1 MQNFLEKW
9 PNKLVKRR
17 VKTSAVL
24 QYEAVECGAASLK
37 IIMEYFGKFLPLS
50 EIRLSCGVS
59 RDGVSLLQIK
69 QAALSYGLK
78 VKAKS
83 DNAENLV
90 NKGNFPAIIFWNK
103 NHFLVLEGFKNG
115 YAYLSDPAV
124 GRRKVDL
131 EEFKNSFSG
140 VLMEICPDSNFK
152 PSGSNPSLYRWIPR
166 LLSPYKP
173 ILPWLILVTCCYSIP
188 DLFIAGGMGQFVSSF
203 LGEKRTNIGIPI
215 LWIIFISVI
224 TLIFLSNLIKY
235 LLRILNFLLT
245 KRIMALVYTS
255 LFTLPY
261 SYFIQRMRGDIAS
274 RLIMPVILT
283 RIGVNGVISFAISVA
298 TGLFGIL
305 AGLFISFWLTL
316 FTVVVASVNVSISF
330 WVRDLRKSANYKLQL
345 VAGKVDGYSSYMIQC
360 IESIKASGFENES
373 FVKWSSE
380 FSKQVRENSYA
391 DIISKLIGIFGNF
404 SSYTIN
410 SGIILI
416 GGFLIINGDLNF
428 GGLIAFQF
436 IAAMIVSPL
445 NGLTTFISHV
455 QELDGVMA
463 RINDTIESDLDPSV
477 RSFQIVKK
485 DLNYGS
491 NLLGDIKI
499 ENLSFQFS
507 KNTANMFSGLNFNLQ
522 HGKHLAIVGKSGSG
536 KSTLTKLIAG
546 LFQPSQGR
554 ILYDDFPWMDLDD
567 EILRSSIALVSQD
580 IYVFPETLG
589 VNLTLWDPRFDS
601 KDVVIALTDAGLYE
615 ELGGYEALNLQLYEG
630 GSNIS
635 GGQRQRIEIAR
646 ALLRKPSILLLD
658 EATSSLNENLERQII
673 DTIKKR
679 NSTLVT
685 VAHRMYSAVVSD
697 WVFVVDGGQIVE
709 QGEPEILKFSGGIYQ
724 QLLESETVFQFL
736 DSES

>member
-1 MQNFLEKW
+1 MLKFLKKW
-9 PNKLVKRR
+9 PNKLVKKRI
-17 VKTSAVL
+17 KTPAVL

-69 QAALSYGLK
+69 QAAVIYGLK

-83 DNAENLV
+83 DNADKLV
-90 NKGNFPAIIFWNK
+90 SKGNFPAIIFWNN
-103 NHFLVLEGFKNG
+103 NHFLVLEGFENG
-115 YAYLSDPAV
+115 YAYLSDPAI

-140 VLMEICPDSNFK
+140 VLMEVSPDSNFK
-152 PSGSNPSLYRWIPR
+152 PSGNNPSLYRWIPR

-173 ILPWLILVTCCYSIP
+173 ILPWLILVTCFYSIP
-188 DLFIAGGMGQFVSSF
+188 DLFIAGSLGQFVSSY
-203 LGEKRTNIGIPI
+203 LGEQRINIGIPI
-215 LWIIFISVI
+215 LWIIFFSVI
-224 TLIFLSNLIKY
+224 ALIMLSNLIKY

-255 LFTLPY
+255 LFALPY
-261 SYFIQRMRGDIAS
+261 SYFLQRMRGDIAS
-274 RLIMPVILT
+274 RLIMPIILT

-298 TGLFGIL
+298 TGFFGIL
-305 AGLFISFWLTL
+305 AGSFISLWLTL
-316 FTVVVASVNVSISF
+316 FTIVVASINVYISF
-330 WVRDLRKSANYKLQL
+330 WVRHLRKSANYRLQL
-345 VAGKVDGYSSYMIQC
+345 VSGKVDGYSSYMIQC

-373 FVKWSSE
+373 YVKWSSE
-380 FSKQVRENSYA
+380 FSKQVRESSFA
-391 DIISKLIGIFGNF
+391 DIISSLVGVFGNF
-404 SSYTIN
+404 SSYIIS

-416 GGFLIINGDLNF
+416 GGFLIINGNLNF
-428 GGLIAFQF
+428 GALIAFQF

-445 NGLTTFISHV
+445 TGLTTFISQV

-477 RSFQIVKK
+477 RSFQITET
-485 DLNYGS
+485 DLAHES

-507 KNTANMFSGLNFNLQ
+507 KNTPNLFSGLNFNLKQ
-522 HGKHLAIVGKSGSG
+522 GKHLAIVGKSGSG
-536 KSTLTKLIAG
+536 KSTLLKLIAG
-546 LFQPSQGR
+546 LFKPSQGR
-554 ILYDDFPWMDLDD
+554 ILYDNFSLMDLNDKT
-567 EILRSSIALVSQD
+567 LRSSIALVSQD
-580 IYVFPETLG
+580 VYVFPETLG
-589 VNLTLWDPRFDS
+589 INLTLWDSRFDS
-601 KDVVIALTDAGLYE
+601 NAIIEALIDAGLFE

-658 EATSSLNENLERQII
+658 EATSSLNENLERNII
-673 DTIKKR
+673 NTIKRR
-679 NSTLVT
+679 NTTLVT

-697 WVFVVDGGQIVE
+697 WVFVVDDGHIVE
-709 QGEPEILKFSGGIYQ
+709 QGEPEILKVSGGNYQ
-724 QLLESETVFQFL
+724 HLLESETIFQTL
-736 DSES
+736 GSDL